1 MNIHSYPSIYALGH
15 KAIADLLNGP
25 VIVEEKVDGSQF
37 SFVRKDDNTFEFRS
51 KGCEVHQDDTSSMFG
66 KVVTQITENL
76 FMLPANVV
84 FRGEYLSK
92 PAHNVAAYNRVP
104 KHHIIIFDIDRGDQD
119 YMSYEDKADLAH
131 DLDLEVVPR
140 LFEGMLTDVNLLREL
155 LERESI
161 LGGQKIEGVVIKPV
175 GYDLFGRDKKVLMG
189 KFVSETFKETHA
201 AEWKKTHGT
210 KGPGDVI
217 AILAA
222 AFSSPARWDKAVL
235 HLRERTELEDSPR
248 DIGKL
253 MMEVPADVLKECKDE
268 ISEQLWKWAWPQ
280 LCRRL
285 TAGLPEWYKQR
296 LMDKQF
302 SPPESKLT
310 LHTPKLAN
318 EDGENPAP
326 VLATPTEANGG
337 HKPKSDARESTSSPV
352 IQTQGGN
359 SRAGDNL

>member
-1 MNIHSYPSIYALGH
+1 MNIHSYPSIYNLGH

-37 SFVRKDDNTFEFRS
+37 SFVKRTSTDSPYDFEFRS
-51 KGCEVHQDDTSSMFG
+51 KGAEVYRDAKGMFS
-66 KVVTQITENL
+66 KVVTEIEKIGHT
-76 FMLPANVV
+76 LPLDVI

-104 KHHIIIFDIDRGDQD
+104 KHHVIIFDVDRGDQD
-119 YMSYEDKADLAH
+119 YMSYSDKWFFAH
-131 DLDLEVVPR
+131 DLDLEVVPK
-140 LFEGMLTDVNLLREL
+140 LFEGMLTDANLLREL

-189 KFVSETFKETHA
+189 KFVSEAFKETHA

-280 LCRRL
+280 LRRRL
-285 TAGLPEWYKQR
+285 TAGLPEWYKQK

-302 SPPESKLT
+302 
-310 LHTPKLAN
+310 TP
-318 EDGENPAP
+318 DTI
-326 VLATPTEANGG
+326 TP
-337 HKPKSDARESTSSPV
+337 
-352 IQTQGGN
+352 
-359 SRAGDNL
+359 